1 MGKSISV
8 DVAAAKLRVTPQRV
22 RVLCRERRIAGAR
35 LVGRTWLVPEDPEIS
50 PPRRGPKPTYKDSEM
65 AENPIR
71 LQMGDCEFGMYI
83 SEDAKRLFVTEAKGG
98 SLAKVYV
105 GRLITILQGL
115 HDQMI

>member
-1 MGKSISV
+1 M
-8 DVAAAKLRVTPQRV
+8 AK
-22 RVLCRERRIAGAR
+22 
-35 LVGRTWLVPEDPEIS
+35 
-50 PPRRGPKPTYKDSEM
+50 
-65 AENPIR
+65 NPIR

-83 SEDAKRLFVTEAKGG
+83 SEDAKRLVVTKAKGG